1 MLRRRLRLRL
11 LFGVLCACVVPHS
24 GHGQVTT
31 VEGASVIV
39 FPRIIVDGTW
49 DTVIQISNTASRP
62 AYAHC
67 FYVNGALT
75 DPGLPPGPANPPLWT
90 QTDFAIVLP
99 QRQQPTHWVVST
111 GRLDNPNDVACRF
124 AGQAKPCDPQTSGTD
139 HADCCDSGYDPG
151 NVPPVVSGFTGELRC
166 IEEDASG
173 APWSGNA
180 LVGFA
185 TLTHLASGEVVKYP
199 AIGLPGYE
207 TNDADGTLCLGG
219 ASRDG
224 CAHGAE
230 YGSCPQ
236 TWVLSH
242 PSDYDE
248 RAVDGDAR
256 ATAITVVPCGE
267 NFVTQTPS
275 PQTLQFRVTNEFE
288 QSFSAATTIT
298 CWASLRLSD
307 VNAVFQRA
315 SQGGEWAQTQVR
327 APPGTPG
334 GFLVVQQSEHDTA
347 EPATS
352 AFAGMVPAHIGVDAD
367 GAAIVLPTEVLQ

>member
-1 MLRRRLRLRL
+1 MRRRQWLPILVL
-11 LFGVLCACVVPHS
+11 LCAGAAPHLA
-24 GHGQVTT
+24 HGQVTT
-31 VEGASVIV
+31 GEAASVIV
-39 FPRIIVDGTW
+39 FPRVVVDGTW
-49 DTVIQISNTASRP
+49 ETTIQISNTANRP

-67 FYVNGALT
+67 YYVNGALT
-75 DPGLPPGPANPPLWT
+75 DPSLPPGPSNPPLWLT
-90 QTDFAIVLP
+90 ADFPITLG
-99 QRQQPTHWVVST
+99 RQQPTHWVVSH
-111 GRLDNPNDVACRF
+111 GRPVDPNDPPCPDPACDG
-124 AGQAKPCDPQTSGTD
+124 AGD
-139 HADCCDSGYDPG
+139 DPG
-151 NVPPVVSGFTGELRC
+151 AIPSVVSGFTGELRC

>member
-1 MLRRRLRLRL
+1 MLRDRWLMAVG
-11 LFGVLCACVVPHS
+11 FLCARAACA
-24 GHGQVTT
+24 QVTT

-39 FPRIIVDGTW
+39 FPRVVVDNTW
-49 DTVIQISNTASRP
+49 DTVVQISNIANRP
-62 AYAHC
+62 VYAHC

-111 GRLDNPNDVACRF
+111 GRLDNPNDAPCRV
-124 AGQAKPCDPQTSGTD
+124 AGQPKPCDPQTSGTD

-207 TNDADGTLCLGG
+207 TNNADGTLCLGG
-219 ASRDG
+219 DMRDG
-224 CAHGAE
+224 CTHGAE
-230 YGSCPQ
+230 YGGCPQ
-236 TWVLSH
+236 SWTLSH
-242 PSDYDE
+242 PSEADE
-248 RAVDGDAR
+248 RPVDGDAR
-256 ATAITVVPCGE
+256 STELTIVPCAE
-267 NFVTQTPS
+267 NFDSQVPTAAI
-275 PQTLQFRVTNEFE
+275 LQFVVTNEFE
-288 QSFSAATTIT
+288 QSLSAATTFQ
-298 CWASLRLSD
+298 CWTSVRLSD
-307 VNAVFQRA
+307 INDVFQRA
-315 SQGGEWAQTQVR
+315 TLGGDWAQTRVHE
-327 APPGTPG
+327 APGKLG

-352 AFAGMVPAHIGVDAD
+352 AFAGMVPAHVGVDAD
-367 GAAIVLPTEVLQ
+367 GAVILLPTEVLQ